1 MYIYNEIHTP
11 YFCLQ
16 FSQYFPITHSS
27 KLHVFFCCCYN
38 QLSPVNAAHTCMHV
52 GISTGL
58 WKPTSG
64 LVGTSSRTNDFAP
77 YPLCIVNNP
86 SVWGGV
92 WRLFTPP
99 MLQLLKYLRKGTM
112 VPLYF
117 ASNSHLNG
125 NTIGSK
131 LRMLSSVEEFHLLP
145 LSTESLSLRIIILAA
160 APYKHIFYRQEA
172 FICTITALGT
182 FAQCLL

>member
-1 MYIYNEIHTP
+1 MYIYNEIYNP

-16 FSQYFPITHSS
+16 FSQYFKTTHSS
-27 KLHVFFCCCYN
+27 KLHAFFCRCYN

-52 GISTGL
+52 GTSTGL

-64 LVGTSSRTNDFAP
+64 LVGTSSRTNDFP
-77 YPLCIVNNP
+77 LYPLCIVNNS

-99 MLQLLKYLRKGTM
+99 MLQLLKYLRKGT
-112 VPLYF
+112 VVSFYF
-117 ASNSHLNG
+117 ASNSYHNG

-131 LRMLSSVEEFHLLP
+131 LRILLRTQLQLRMEEFHLLP
-145 LSTESLSLRIIILAA
+145 LSTENLSLRIIIITAVS
-160 APYKHIFYRQEA
+160 YKHIF
-172 FICTITALGT
+172 
-182 FAQCLL
+182 